1 MPTGK
6 SSFLIVLIVLLSL
19 SASGFV
25 TAYSQ
30 ERIDSGDSG
39 DSGAPGSYIEE
50 ESSGEREAS
59 SSSLQGRA
67 DLNVD
72 REESSGPNSGM
83 MPPLAPPIANPQMK
97 PIPEFAPDPDVRRG
111 GILKNLFDLSA
122 DHSEKAMQRPSWLPA
137 HAYSNDSMVAP
148 YHNREYFWW
157 DKSPMPDKPQWVV
170 LSTSVTRF
178 WRGFAPQPCWVLVS
192 PNPLAPGN
200 FTFRARV
207 ANGPRGWLQALPAK
221 SKYGFPLY
229 RYWLDQP

>member
-1 MPTGK
+1 M
-6 SSFLIVLIVLLSL
+6 LLSL
-19 SASGFV
+19 SASGFGA
-25 TAYSQ
+25 AYCQ
-30 ERIDSGDSG
+30 EGIDSG

-50 ESSGEREAS
+50 ESPEEREAPS
-59 SSSLQGRA
+59 PSPSLQGRA

-72 REESSGPNSGM
+72 REVPPGLNSGV
-83 MPPLAPPIANPQMK
+83 MPPLAPPISNPDHNLK
-97 PIPEFAPDPDVRRG
+97 PDPAIRRG
-111 GILKNLFDLSA
+111 GILKNLFDLSS
-122 DHSEKAMQRPSWLPA
+122 DHSEKTMQRPSWLPA

-207 ANGPRGWLQALPAK
+207 ANGPRGWLQALPTK
-221 SKYGFPLY
+221 SRHGFPLY